1 MATAFPTAALVLAAA
16 ACLGAPRPAAAYE
29 GFVAPLDE
37 IPVTTPLI
45 GSARAV
51 GMGGA
56 GIAAAEDASAIDLNP
71 AALARMRRVEF
82 SGGLAKSSDDLS
94 GTALGN
100 EFSTQLSRTSLSS
113 VRFAYP
119 FPTYRGSLVVGI
131 SGHRVQGLDG
141 DFLAA
146 YEDSITW
153 KEYQSD
159 PDSLALSAPWA
170 QVEDLTSTGGL
181 YAWTLA
187 GAFDASPRVSL
198 GASASLWTGS
208 YESRFAWSADDAYGF
223 SLRYT
228 AFTRETMSQVDV
240 SGLRA
245 KLGGLFYV
253 SDALAVGAVI
263 ETPITLTFEGS
274 ERVVELRDFES
285 SPDSM
290 SVSDTYFSD
299 ELVLPFTFAGGVSW
313 TPIELLDIVADVVYT
328 DWSEMTYAG
337 YLYLG
342 DQTEREKAYRATT
355 DVRLGVEATL
365 PSWPLRLRAGYM
377 TRPVAYRGLDVD
389 RDRSYFTLGAGV
401 LVDTVFAVDVAWMTG
416 SWDRSAD
423 GYDYD
428 ESVSD
433 DALLLEAAYRF

>member
-131 SGHRVQGLDG
+131 SGRRVLGFDD
-141 DFLAA
+141 DFYAA
-146 YEDSITW
+146 YEDSVTW
-153 KEYQSD
+153 EES
-159 PDSLALSAPWA
+159 PGVPMTAPWA
-170 QVEDLTSTGGL
+170 QVEDQISEGGL
-181 YAWTLA
+181 TAWTLA
-187 GAFDASPRVSL
+187 GAFDASPTVSL
-198 GASASLWTGS
+198 GASVSYWTG
-208 YESRFAWSADDAYGF
+208 D
-223 SLRYT
+223 
-228 AFTRETMSQVDV
+228 FTRRFVWTAEDDTDASGTYDSYVLQTASEADV
-240 SGLRA
+240 SGVRA
-245 KLGGLFYV
+245 ALGGLVYV
-253 SDALAVGAVI
+253 TEALSLGAVI
-263 ETPITLTFEGS
+263 ETPITLTFEGA
-274 ERVVELRDFES
+274 ERVVERRVYEDFPPGEFES
-285 SPDSM
+285 
-290 SVSDTYFSD
+290 VTYFSD
-299 ELVLPFTFAGGVSW
+299 ELELPFTFSGGVSW
-313 TPIELLDIVADVVYT
+313 TPTDLLEVAADVVYT
-328 DWSEMTYAG
+328 DWSEMTYEG
-337 YLYLG
+337 FLYLEDDPSG
-342 DQTEREKAYRATT
+342 RARAYEATT